1 MVFHGHRLVCLGS
14 KVGFSWLQVGF
25 SWLEVVFHGC
35 SSVFHG
41 SRSDFMVPCRFFMVP
56 GGFHGFSGFQFF
68 SWFQVN
74 FLLVYKVPAWFFMV
88 PGRFLLELKSRKGG
102 KRREKLDLVMQ
113 LAFWQTCQNAIK
125 CHEMISV
132 HPMLNM

>member
-25 SWLEVVFHGC
+25 SWLEVVFHGY

-56 GGFHGFSGFQFF
+56 GGFHGSRQVLNCSRSVSMFF
-68 SWFQVN
+68 LFVSFM
-74 FLLVYKVPAWFFMV
+74 FFCV
-88 PGRFLLELKSRKGG
+88 L
-102 KRREKLDLVMQ
+102 
-113 LAFWQTCQNAIK
+113 
-125 CHEMISV
+125 
-132 HPMLNM
+132 